1 MAYHTAR
8 KKAAEFEELQS
19 LIAISHFPAAH
30 QLMISLH
37 LNMQFLILTVR
48 SDIPFNSKLP
58 YKIKYKLANQFKENF
73 PETLKELDLQ
83 KNR

>member
-1 MAYHTAR
+1 
-8 KKAAEFEELQS
+8 
-19 LIAISHFPAAH
+19 
-30 QLMISLH
+30 MISLH

-48 SDIPFNSKLP
+48 SDIPFNYKLP
-58 YKIKYKLANQFKENF
+58 YKIKYKLANQLKENF